1 MFSVYCM
8 RYPVGILILHTL
20 MVEGLSFTGITFSQM
35 QSFVELIADLLA
47 LSRQD
52 SVNFKGDRPTL
63 SSKYNI
69 VY

>member
-1 MFSVYCM
+1 
-8 RYPVGILILHTL
+8 